1 MPLFNSQS
9 GLLPD
14 FSNTG
19 VVVIGDVMLDL
30 YYWGDVDQISPE
42 APVPIFKVQRKTKTL
57 GGAGNVALNL
67 AQLLCQT
74 ALLGV
79 RGGDA
84 AGEDIQRL
92 ARDRQISGPLVV
104 VAAHPTTTKT
114 RMIGARQQLLRVD
127 EEDTTP
133 ITAEVRDQLLVALQS
148 KLPETRAVIVSDYA
162 KGVFKTSLAQETIGL
177 CRSAK
182 TPVFV
187 DPKGIA
193 WEKYAGATCITPNL
207 TEFNALFAGPAANS
221 SELEARAQSLL
232 AQLDLEYLLVTMGPE
247 GMALFGRDLAMLQIP
262 AKMREVSDVSGAGDT
277 VIATLAAARATGC
290 SMVDAA
296 RLANTAA
303 GVVVGKLGTQPID
316 RDELKAALSDQNTI
330 AHDKIRPRDQ
340 AAGVIAKWR
349 ASGDRVVF
357 TNGCF
362 DILHIGHIKLLQTAA
377 AMGDRLVVGLNSD
390 SSVQR
395 LKGPTRPIMSETS
408 RSLLMANIGCVD
420 LVVLS
425 EADTP
430 IDLIE
435 AFQPDILVKGGDYT
449 PETVV
454 GHDAVTRWGGRVAL
468 IPLEAG
474 VSTTQVIE
482 QVNRSRDLASDG
494 SPD

>member
-1 MPLFNSQS
+1 MPLFTSKS
-9 GLLPD
+9 SLLPD
-14 FSNTG
+14 FDHTG
-19 VVVIGDVMLDL
+19 LVVIGDVMLDV
-30 YYWGDVDQISPE
+30 YYWGDVNQISPE
-42 APVPIFKVQRKTKTL
+42 APVPIFKVQRKTKSL

-67 AQLLCQT
+67 ALLKCPT
-74 ALLGV
+74 TLLGV
-79 RGGDA
+79 CGDDA
-84 AGEDIQRL
+84 AGDDIRRL
-92 ARDRQISGPLVV
+92 AQNRNISEMLVV
-104 VAAHPTTTKT
+104 LPEQPTTTKT

-127 EEDTTP
+127 EEDTAP
-133 ITAEVRDQLLVALQS
+133 ITAETGEKLLASLRS

-162 KGVFKTSLAQETIGL
+162 KGVFKTSLAQEAIHL

-187 DPKGIA
+187 DPKGIV

-221 SELEARAQSLL
+221 SEFEARAQTLL
-232 AQLDLEYLLVTMGPE
+232 TRLNLEYLLVTMGPE
-247 GMALFGRDLAMLQIP
+247 GMVLFGRDLAMLQIP

-277 VIATLAAARATGC
+277 VIATLAVACVTGC

-303 GVVVGKLGTQPID
+303 GVVVGKLGTQPIE
-316 RDELKAALSDQNTI
+316 RDELEVALSDQNTI
-330 AHDKIRPRDQ
+330 AHDKIRSRDQ
-340 AAGVIAKWR
+340 AVETIRRWR
-349 ASGDRVVF
+349 AGGDRIVF

-377 AMGDRLVVGLNSD
+377 AMGDRLVLGLNSD

-395 LKGPTRPIMSETS
+395 LKGPARPIMPETS
-408 RSLLMANIGCVD
+408 RSVLMANIGCVD
-420 LVVLS
+420 LVVVF

-430 IDLIE
+430 IELIK
-435 AFQPDILVKGGDYT
+435 AIQPDILVKGGDYT

-454 GHDAVTRWGGRVAL
+454 GHDAITRWGGRVEL

-474 VSTTQVIE
+474 VSTTQVIK
-482 QVNRSRDLASDG
+482 QVNRSRHLASDG
-494 SPD
+494 FPD